1 MKLLKLLKYLLYLL
15 IAVSVFSC
23 QEDKSQ
29 EKRLLDNAINNLA
42 INRPE
47 VSLDLLAS
55 IRNPRNMDQYNY
67 MQYIVT
73 YVGAKYE
80 LGEDIT
86 SDTLIFEAQKYF
98 EKKGPLEEEVL
109 ANFYTAQL
117 YNANNLYPQ
126 ALELFMYTIVQAR
139 ESGDELFIGRSYNNI
154 GYIYYEQSIID
165 SAIINY
171 QKALLHY
178 DKVENSDKRKL
189 RTLTYIG
196 SAYTIEEKFDSAFL
210 YFNKCLTLAKETE
223 NETYQFYSLKNL
235 GVVSYGMQEY
245 DKAIEYFQSAL
256 TMDSSDEVEI
266 RKAYLYLLNIYNK
279 KQDPKSAKE
288 YVDLVIAS
296 LPEVTYNY
304 TLKEMYAALAEYYK
318 QLGDYKQA
326 LDYSELERATKD
338 QIEKEANAPALL
350 QADKN
355 FHLAQ
360 KDREAAQLRTH
371 LYLYLSIIAIIIFIV
386 LLFLLFLWKEH
397 KKNKEEIKLHTE
409 KYEIIRGMLHSMNQR
424 YPHIEAEIKSMLEDN
439 EEDKK

>member
-1 MKLLKLLKYLLYLL
+1 MKLLKFPQYLLYLL
-15 IAVSVFSC
+15 IGISLFSC
-23 QEDKSQ
+23 QKEKSEDK
-29 EKRLLDNAINNLA
+29 LLQKAQTSLA
-42 INRPE
+42 LSKPD
-47 VSLDLLAS
+47 VALDLLAS
-55 IRNPRNMDQYNY
+55 IQKPQKMDEYSY

-80 LGEDIT
+80 AKEDIKD
-86 SDTLIFEAQKYF
+86 DTIILEAQRYF
-98 EKKGPLEEEVL
+98 NKRGNVEESAL
-109 ANFYTAQL
+109 ANYYTAQF
-117 YNANNLYPQ
+117 YDVNSDFPK
-126 ALELFMYTIVQAR
+126 ALE
-139 ESGDELFIGRSYNNI
+139 SYMHTVYEADKSNNYLLAGKSLNNI
-154 GYIYYEQSIID
+154 GYIYFEKALFD
-165 SAIINY
+165 SAIVNY
-171 QKALLHY
+171 QKALFYY
-178 DKVENSDKRKL
+178 DKIENIDQRKL

-196 SAYTIEEKFDSAFL
+196 SAYEALNSLDSAFL

-235 GVVSYGMQEY
+235 GVVSYGMEEY
-245 DKAIEYFQSAL
+245 DKAIEYFHSAL
-256 TMDSSDEVEI
+256 NMDFSDEIEI

-326 LDYSELERATKD
+326 LNYSELERATKD

-360 KDREAAQLRTH
+360 KEREAAQLRTH
-371 LYLYLSIIAIIIFIV
+371 FYLYLSIVAIVIFIV

-409 KYEIIRGMLHSMNQR
+409 KYEIIKGMLHSMNQR